1 MAQAGI
7 EGVGRAKSAPNR
19 AEEKDGVAVTN
30 GKQTMALTFVVDAE
44 RYSATLRREQIVHEA
59 FHAALP
65 TELTVGHRLTF
76 RTPAG
81 DEVFADNFLADVE
94 DRFET
99 HELIVNAVS
108 IPERA
113 GNWRNVGFDHLAVTV
128 ADRAGAR
135 DFLRDVLQMQVM
147 RDDEHLT
154 VMATGPTALFLFDAG
169 QQAPLSDGRP
179 STWHHLGFVV
189 DDLEA
194 AYAHLRA
201 HRDRLLSDF
210 TLLERDERWSLY
222 FFYRNG
228 DVTFMFQFSE
238 IKSSERGF
246 SAIERKD
253 FPELLYDYASRPYGL
268 QWDETGQLL
277 SQPKTTAVE

>member
-1 MAQAGI
+1 
-7 EGVGRAKSAPNR
+7 
-19 AEEKDGVAVTN
+19 
-30 GKQTMALTFVVDAE
+30 
-44 RYSATLRREQIVHEA
+44 
-59 FHAALP
+59 
-65 TELTVGHRLTF
+65 LTVGHRLTF

-81 DEVFADNFLADVE
+81 DEVFADNFLADLE
-94 DRFET
+94 DRFGT
-99 HELIVNAVS
+99 SELVATAVP
-108 IPERA
+108 IPARE
-113 GNWRNVGFDHLAVTV
+113 GTWRNVGFDHLAITV
-128 ADRAGAR
+128 ADRVHAR

-154 VMATGPTALFLFDAG
+154 VMATGPTALFLYDAG

-179 STWHHLGFVV
+179 TTWHHIGLVV

-238 IKSSERGF
+238 VKPLERGF
-246 SAIERKD
+246 SDPARAD
-253 FPELLYDYASRPYGL
+253 FPNLLYDYASRPYGL
-268 QWDETGQLL
+268 QWDEHGNLL
-277 SQPKTTAVE
+277 SAKNGESR